1 MDEQINSGRRKF
13 LKDLS
18 RWALGLGL
26 AGGIGALVE
35 RNPEKCVNRGLCS
48 GCGEFDDCRLP
59 QALSAKEAK
68 ASQKK

>member
-1 MDEQINSGRRKF
+1 MDEQAASGRRKF

-35 RNPEKCVNRGLCS
+35 RDPEKCVNRGLCS
-48 GCGEFDDCRLP
+48 GCGELSDCRLP
-59 QALSAKEAK
+59 QALSAREAM
-68 ASQKK
+68 ASRK